1 MLFAEGA
8 RYLGGQVVGVES
20 ETVHRLGLTQRPV
33 SGDSPH
39 VNVLP
44 RLALSVVAAA
54 FVAAGCGAS
63 NGTGSTQPRP
73 ASTVSR
79 SNTAAPQH
87 ASEASRKIRMIGAA
101 DAICQRLNADFSVS
115 KPVNQSI
122 AEIVSVAPARAALER
137 QAVAK
142 LTELEPPPSIA
153 AAWWKILGYRR
164 VLATELAELG
174 QQAKRKDVAAIQALG
189 ASKERVH
196 HELLVAGAA
205 TGFKACSRVG

>member
-1 MLFAEGA
+1 
-8 RYLGGQVVGVES
+8 
-20 ETVHRLGLTQRPV
+20 
-33 SGDSPH
+33 
-39 VNVLP
+39 
-44 RLALSVVAAA
+44 
-54 FVAAGCGAS
+54 
-63 NGTGSTQPRP
+63 
-73 ASTVSR
+73 
-79 SNTAAPQH
+79 
-87 ASEASRKIRMIGAA
+87 MIGAA